1 MEYRSNG
8 RSGFENADCRVQ
20 LQILILKFQNP
31 MTLVFKDS
39 SE

>member
-8 RSGFENADCRVQ
+8 HSGFENADCRFQ
-20 LQILILKFQNP
+20 LQILILKSQNP
-31 MTLVFKDS
+31 MTLVFKEA